1 MAILTIQRDWGVG
14 PSIVRVTTSDN
25 YATITA
31 AGYLLAQASVV
42 NSINFGA
49 FQWSPTDYVLI
60 SYLGGEGFFT
70 ADTTVNNTFVAAGSQ
85 ILSTSLLVTSAQFE
99 TIYTAG
105 IQVVPTGGAHTIV
118 VPTFVGVEYDYLTA
132 QYTAGGAVS
141 LQWSTAAPV
150 NAGGTNATATVAA
163 ATING
168 YTASEFFTIA
178 PATSVTTALSV
189 NMGLWLVS
197 ATQNFATGSGSF
209 KLTVNYRVIPTAA

>member
-1 MAILTIQRDWGVG
+1 MPITSISRDWG
-14 PSIVRVTTSDN
+14 PNPCIVRVVTTDT

-31 AGYLLAQASVV
+31 NGYLTAQAANI
-42 NSINFGA
+42 NSLNFGA
-49 FQWSPTDYVLI
+49 FQWSSTDYVLI
-60 SYLGGEGFFT
+60 SYAGGEGLFT
-70 ADTTVNNTFVAAGSQ
+70 PDFTVNNTFVIAGSGM
-85 ILSTSLLVTSAQFE
+85 LSTSLLVTSAQFE

-105 IQVVPTGGAHTIV
+105 IQVVPSGGAHTIV
-118 VPTFVGVEYDYLTA
+118 VPTFVGVEYDYSTA

-150 NAGGTNATATVAA
+150 NAAGTNATSTVAA

-168 YTASEFFTIA
+168 YTASEYFTIA

-209 KLTVNYRVIPTAA
+209 TLNVNYRVIPTTA